1 MKINRLVVNGKIEAY
16 AKTLCESIFEQGG
29 REELVE
35 ARNQIRLC
43 IRQLRSNP
51 QFIQVLKDET
61 LSKEQLE
68 SLITNGFAGFN
79 PVLLKVVSVMAGNR
93 DMELLPRVFHAF
105 DRHMADDYN
114 LVAVD
119 VTTAVEL
126 DDHLRTMIREKVQRE
141 IGKDAIINERI
152 NKDMLGGIVMTVQ
165 GKRIDAS
172 VRAQMNK
179 ARIELK
185 KNTMEVK
192 ASD

>member
-1 MKINRLVVNGKIEAY
+1 MKTNRLVINGKIEAY
-16 AKTLCESIFEQGG
+16 AKTLCTGVFEQNG
-29 REELVE
+29 REELAEV
-35 ARNQIRLC
+35 RNQIRLC

-51 QFIQVLKDET
+51 KFIQALKDET
-61 LSKEQLE
+61 LTGEQLE
-68 SLITNGFAGFN
+68 GLIANGFAGFN
-79 PVLLKVVSVMAGNR
+79 PILLKVVGVMASNR

-114 LVAVD
+114 LVTVD

-126 DDHLRTMIREKVQRE
+126 DDHLRGMIRDKVERE

-152 NKDMLGGIVMTVQ
+152 NKDMLGGIVMTAQ

-185 KNTMEVK
+185 KNNGGESK
-192 ASD
+192 

>member
-1 MKINRLVVNGKIEAY
+1 MKTNRLVINGKIEAY
-16 AKTLCESIFEQGG
+16 AKALCTGVFEQDG
-29 REELVE
+29 REELAEV
-35 ARNQIRLC
+35 RNQIRLC

-51 QFIQVLKDET
+51 QFIQVLKDES
-61 LSKEQLE
+61 LSGEQLE
-68 SLITNGFAGFN
+68 SLIANGFPGFN
-79 PVLLKVVSVMAGNR
+79 PILLKVVGVMASNR

-114 LVAVD
+114 LVTVD

-126 DDHLRTMIREKVQRE
+126 DDHLRGMIRDKVERE

-152 NKDMLGGIVMTVQ
+152 NKDMLGGIVMTAQ

-185 KNTMEVK
+185 K
-192 ASD
+192 

>member
-1 MKINRLVVNGKIEAY
+1 MKTNRLVINGKIEAY
-16 AKTLCESIFEQGG
+16 AKTLCTGVFEQNG
-29 REELVE
+29 REELAEV
-35 ARNQIRLC
+35 RNQIRLC

-51 QFIQVLKDET
+51 KFIHALKDESLT
-61 LSKEQLE
+61 GEQLE
-68 SLITNGFAGFN
+68 GLIANGFAGFN
-79 PVLLKVVSVMAGNR
+79 PILLKVVGVMASNR

-114 LVAVD
+114 LVTVD

-126 DDHLRTMIREKVQRE
+126 DDHLRGMIRDKVERE

-152 NKDMLGGIVMTVQ
+152 NKDMLGGIIMTVQ

-185 KNTMEVK
+185 KSTMEVK